1 MAMRITLFV
10 LNVVVFFSAWQSVA
24 NASEIYR
31 WVSDDGVVH
40 FSDTRPANRTSVTT
54 LTLRETNAKNY
65 DPSTDPYS
73 ILNQAKRISQSWM
86 ELQMARREREKEQ
99 LEEADNG
106 RPYQQSATYSYT
118 YYPPITYFSSVPVR
132 KALRHQPRAA
142 RRQLNALEEVG
153 LVGQR
158 PHSINSSAHR
168 ARVLRSRSL
177 PVVTPKQFPRQSLV
191 P

>member
-1 MAMRITLFV
+1 MRNSLFV

-24 NASEIYR
+24 SASEIYR

-54 LTLRETNAKNY
+54 LRLRETNAKNY

-86 ELQMARREREKEQ
+86 EHEMARREREKEQ

-118 YYPPITYFSSVPVR
+118 YSYTYHPPIAYFPLVPVR

-142 RRQLNALEEVG
+142 RRQLNALEELG

-177 PVVTPKQFPRQSLV
+177 PVVTPKQAPR
-191 P
+191 